1 MNNLTDQQ
9 IILLVKGGNKE
20 AFGLLVDRYKHMVY
34 TSTYRLLRNKED
46 AEEVAQDV
54 FLKAY
59 TSLKSFRG
67 DAKFSTWLY
76 KIAYRKSLDR
86 FKRRKTVEFISVD
99 AMDGSFQPA
108 YTAEGMTQLET
119 DEKKQIIRKAILELP
134 GDESWIVTMFY
145 LEELSLKE
153 ISAITGYNSNTI
165 KVKLFRNRERLY
177 KVLKEKLEPEII
189 ETYEG
194 RSGKK
199 TR

>member
-194 RSGKK
+194 RSRKK